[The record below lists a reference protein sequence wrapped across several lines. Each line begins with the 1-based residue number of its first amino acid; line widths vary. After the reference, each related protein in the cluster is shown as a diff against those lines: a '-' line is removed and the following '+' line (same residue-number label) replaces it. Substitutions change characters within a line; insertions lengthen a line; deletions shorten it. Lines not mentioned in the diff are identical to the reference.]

1 MSKDRYSYVAV
12 FSYEEDGIS
21 IEFPDLPGCLPC
33 AEKDNTEEALKNAKE
48 ALGLHIWGMEQD
60 GEEIP
65 VPTPITSIHLDSNE
79 VPVLIEVFMP
89 PVRER
94 INSRFVKKTLSLP
107 AWLAAKADEDGV
119 PAAVDDPAEDI
130 TAKLVGAEGVLQ
142 AGVHH
147 HRVIVLLV
155 IGIGGNQGGK
165 DGHQDHQDHDCQA
178 DQGKFILTQ
187 LIPDHQPLAFAV
199 FFSLLRH

>member
-1 MSKDRYSYVAV
+1 MKSYSSREVIGILNKAVWSYVSVTSLHITEVLIMSKDRYSYVAV

-119 PAAVDDPAEDI
+119 NCSRIFQLA
-130 TAKLVGAEGVLQ
+130 LMNYLQ
-142 AGVHH
+142 VSEENKAG
-147 HRVIVLLV
+147 I
-155 IGIGGNQGGK
+155 N
-165 DGHQDHQDHDCQA
+165 
-178 DQGKFILTQ
+178 
-187 LIPDHQPLAFAV
+187 
-199 FFSLLRH
+199 